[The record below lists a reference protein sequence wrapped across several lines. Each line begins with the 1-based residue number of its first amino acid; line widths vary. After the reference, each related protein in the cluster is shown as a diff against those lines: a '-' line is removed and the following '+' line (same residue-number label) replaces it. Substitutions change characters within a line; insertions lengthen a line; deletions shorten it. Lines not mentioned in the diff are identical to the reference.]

1 VRRWAALAMLGAV
14 LLAGCDSP
22 SPDTDAQVE
31 GPFAECGAVLTEA
44 AAPAGDLPDLTLPCF
59 HGGMSVRLSQ
69 LKGPAVVNLWASW
82 CRPCVQELPA
92 LGKLAAKADSGV
104 TVLGVVTGDK
114 RASAASLAEELGIT
128 FPMLF
133 DERSRLSAELAKQ
146 RRVSAALPTTLFV
159 ADGHIVFLYQGPAL
173 DEATLDQLVDQHLGV
188 KL

>member
-1 VRRWAALAMLGAV
+1 MRRWAALALLGAV

-22 SPDTDAQVE
+22 TADTDAQVD
-31 GPFAECGAVLTEA
+31 GPFAECGAVMTQT

-82 CRPCVQELPA
+82 CQPCVQELPA
-92 LGKLAAKADSGV
+92 FGKLAAKADSGV

-133 DERSRLSAELAKQ
+133 DERSRLSAALVKEQ
-146 RRVSAALPTTLFV
+146 RASAALPATLLV
-159 ADGHIVFLYQGPAL
+159 ADGRIVFLYQGPAL
-173 DEATLDQLVDQHLGV
+173 DEATLDQLIDRHLGV